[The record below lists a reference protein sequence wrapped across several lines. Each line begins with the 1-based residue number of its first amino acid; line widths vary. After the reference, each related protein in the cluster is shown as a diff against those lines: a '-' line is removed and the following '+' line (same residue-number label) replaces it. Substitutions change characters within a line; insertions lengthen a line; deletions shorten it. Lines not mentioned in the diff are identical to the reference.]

1 MARTAAP
8 PLRGRSTPTHD
19 TLSAA
24 RCDGQ
29 PGRWRVLTCMPRT
42 RTLGQSMGTLPTDAG
57 SMGYFDRS
65 DNVSVILFRRH
76 AVRALA
82 ASAATLAAVLPFNG
96 SPASAV
102 IADGTRFYTPK
113 PNHGA
118 IEQIADLT
126 AHGQKG
132 LANQIR
138 AMIRTPQAYWVTG
151 GSTGHR
157 LSQSIKAVAQQA
169 AGKRTVPVFVAY
181 NIPFRDC
188 AQFSAGGATSV
199 ASYQSW
205 IDAFAAGI
213 GNHNAV
219 VLLEPDGLGI
229 IPWYTSINGAQEW
242 CKPAEA
248 DPATAASDR
257 FAMLNYAVDH
267 FTALPHTSV
276 YLDGTHSAWLGSGD
290 AADRLV
296 RAGVRKADGFFVNVS
311 NYQTTERQ
319 LKYGEWIS
327 KCIYFGTEGPE
338 SARGHFDWCASQ
350 YFPANPNDFSTWVL
364 SDAWYQA
371 NVGDVSPDRLAH
383 FVVDTSR
390 NGQGPWTPP
399 AGNGW
404 PDAQDWCNPPDRG
417 LGARPTTNTGSALA
431 DAFLW
436 VKIPGESD
444 GQCDRGTGTGHD
456 PARGGIADPAAG
468 VWFPQQAVELVR
480 NASPPIG

>member
-1 MARTAAP
+1 MSVI
-8 PLRGRSTPTHD
+8 PLRR
-19 TLSAA
+19 
-24 RCDGQ
+24 
-29 PGRWRVLTCMPRT
+29 
-42 RTLGQSMGTLPTDAG
+42 
-57 SMGYFDRS
+57 
-65 DNVSVILFRRH
+65 
-76 AVRALA
+76 RALMAVA
-82 ASAATLAAVLPFNG
+82 AGAAVLAVTFPI
-96 SPASAV
+96 SIAPANAN
-102 IADGTRFYTPK
+102 INDGTKFYVPK

-126 AHGQKG
+126 AHGQRQ
-132 LANQIR
+132 LAGQIR
-138 AMIRTPQAYWVTG
+138 TMAETPQALWVTG
-151 GSTGHR
+151 GSTGHK
-157 LSQSIKAVAQQA
+157 LSQSIKAEVQRA
-169 AGKRTVPVFVAY
+169 AGKHAVAILVAY

-199 ASYQSW
+199 AEYQAW
-205 IDAFAAGI
+205 VDAFAAGI
-213 GNHNAV
+213 GDHEAAV
-219 VLLEPDGLGI
+219 ILEPDGLGI

-242 CKPAEA
+242 CKPADA
-248 DPATAASDR
+248 NPATAASDR

-296 RAGVRKADGFFVNVS
+296 RAGVLKADGFFVNVS

-319 LKYGEWIS
+319 LKYAEWIS
-327 KCIYFGTEGPE
+327 KCIYFGTQGPDW
-338 SARGHFDWCASQ
+338 ARGHFDWCASQ

-417 LGARPTTNTGSALA
+417 LGIRPTTNTGSPLA

-436 VKIPGESD
+436 IKIPGESD

-456 PARGGIADPAAG
+456 PARGGTADPAAG
-468 VWFPQQAVELVR
+468 AWFAQQAIELVL

>member
-1 MARTAAP
+1 VSRNVLRRRAVTAVTAA
-8 PLRGRSTPTHD
+8 
-19 TLSAA
+19 
-24 RCDGQ
+24 
-29 PGRWRVLTCMPRT
+29 
-42 RTLGQSMGTLPTDAG
+42 
-57 SMGYFDRS
+57 
-65 DNVSVILFRRH
+65 
-76 AVRALA
+76 
-82 ASAATLAAVLPFNG
+82 
-96 SPASAV
+96 AV
-102 IADGTRFYTPK
+102 IAAMFPVSASPANAGISEGTTFYTPK

-118 IEQIADLT
+118 VTQIADLT
-126 AHGQKG
+126 ASGQRG

-138 AMIRTPQAYWVTG
+138 AMIETPQAFWVTG
-151 GSTGHR
+151 GTGR
-157 LSQSIKAVAQQA
+157 SLTQSIKAEAQRA
-169 AGKRTVPVFVAY
+169 AGKGTVPVFVAY

-188 AQFSAGGATSV
+188 AQFSAGGATTV
-199 ASYQSW
+199 AEYVAW

-213 GNHNAV
+213 GDHEVAV
-219 VLLEPDGLGI
+219 ILEPDGLGI
-229 IPWYTSINGAQEW
+229 IPWYTSINGAEEW

-248 DPATAASDR
+248 DPATAARDR
-257 FAMLNYAVDH
+257 FMLLNYAVDH
-267 FTALPHTSV
+267 FKALPHTSV

-296 RAGVRKADGFFVNVS
+296 KAGVQRADGFFVNVS

-327 KCIYFGTEGPE
+327 KCIYFGTQGPDW
-338 SARGHFDWCASQ
+338 ARGHFEWCASQ

-371 NVGDVSPDRLAH
+371 NVGDVAPDQLAH

-390 NGQGPWTPP
+390 NGRGPWTPP

-417 LGARPTTNTGSALA
+417 LGLYPTTNTGNALA

-436 VKIPGESD
+436 IKIPGESD

-456 PARGGIADPAAG
+456 PARGGFADPAAG
-468 VWFPQQAVELVR
+468 AWFPQQAVELVE
-480 NASPPIG
+480 NANPPIS